1 MHTLSAV
8 YQGGSFLQDSTKPPV
23 SPSVRKLKEPK
34 LQLAVPWDGTHPTLP
49 SNTGALST
57 GKWNGAQRHRVCPQK
72 GWKGVPGVSGFYC
85 TEGEINNL
93 KAEIIRD
100 ETK

>member
-1 MHTLSAV
+1 MNPLSAV
-8 YQGGSFLQDSTKPPV
+8 RQGGSFLHVSKKPPV
-23 SPSVRKLKEPK
+23 PPSVSKLKEPK
-34 LQLAVPWDGTHPTLP
+34 LQLPDHGMGPTTP
-49 SNTGALST
+49 SNTRAPST
-57 GKWNGAQRHRVCPQK
+57 GKWNGAQRHRACPQK
-72 GWKGVPGVSGFYC
+72 GWRGVPGVSGFYC